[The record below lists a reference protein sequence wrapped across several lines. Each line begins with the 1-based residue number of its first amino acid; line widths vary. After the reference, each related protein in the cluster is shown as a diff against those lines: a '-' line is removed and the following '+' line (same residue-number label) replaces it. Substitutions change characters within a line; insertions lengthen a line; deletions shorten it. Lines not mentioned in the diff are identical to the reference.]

1 MKAFLEEYGLV
12 IVIVIVIAAL
22 IVLAQAV
29 SKKGAKSINTT
40 TDSMFTAG
48 EKAAADAESAVNMS
62 EIEGAIQGKIETQ

>member
-29 SKKGAKSINTT
+29 SKKGARSIDTT

-48 EKAAADAESAVNMS
+48 EKAASAAESAVNMS
-62 EIEGAIQGKIETQ
+62 EIQGQIKEEISTQ

>member
-48 EKAAADAESAVNMS
+48 EEAAEAAKGAVNMD
-62 EIEGAIQGKIETQ
+62 EIQGEIDTQ

>member
-29 SKKGAKSINTT
+29 SKKGATSINTT

-48 EKAAADAESAVNMS
+48 QTAAENAKDAVKLD
-62 EIEGAIQGKIETQ
+62 EISGEIKDTP